1 MEKPLSLTLLY
12 TGKLAGDLALLPRL
26 FTFIQQLRA
35 DSQQPALLFDLGG
48 SCADDVWH
56 CRETGGRS
64 TLMALDA
71 MGYHA
76 ANVAG
81 TLDHR
86 NREKLAEQLTMA
98 LVDDGRGWLYRP
110 PSVRDEGI
118 SFRLRARDDA
128 AGLQIALSPAERTTI
143 EENAIFLGAVGAG
156 HVGEALVD
164 LRGAPALI
172 RARMHTMPPDTP
184 PNPSIAGTVEFI
196 EQEARLLA
204 KKRRQ
209 PPAQSR
215 FS

>member
-12 TGKLAGDLALLPRL
+12 TGKLAGELALLPRL
-26 FTFIQQLRA
+26 FTFIQQFKA
-35 DSQQPALLFDLGG
+35 DGRQPTLLLDTGG
-48 SCADDVWH
+48 SCADHVWH

-86 NREKLAEQLTMA
+86 NREKLAEQVTMA
-98 LVDDGRGWLYRP
+98 LVDDGRDWLHRA
-110 PSVRDEGI
+110 PSVLDAGI
-118 SFRLRARDDA
+118 SVRLRARDDA
-128 AGLQIALSPAERTTI
+128 ASLQIALSAAERTTI
-143 EENAIFLGAVGAG
+143 EGNAIFLGAVGAG

-172 RARMHTMPPDTP
+172 RARMHRMPPDTP
-184 PNPSIAGTVEFI
+184 PNPSIAATVEFV
-196 EQEARLLA
+196 EAEARYFA
-204 KKRRQ
+204 KQAR
-209 PPAQSR
+209 
-215 FS
+215 

>member
-26 FTFIQQLRA
+26 FTFIQQFKA
-35 DSQQPALLFDLGG
+35 DGRQPTLLLDTGG

-86 NREKLAEQLTMA
+86 NREKLAEQVTMA
-98 LVDDGRGWLYRP
+98 LVDDGRDWLYRM
-110 PSVRDEGI
+110 PSLRDESI
-118 SFRLRARDDA
+118 SVRLRARDNEA
-128 AGLQIALSPAERTTI
+128 RLQIALSPAERTTI
-143 EENAIFLGAVGAG
+143 KGNAICLGAVGAG
-156 HVGEALVD
+156 QVGEALVD

-172 RARMHTMPPDTP
+172 GARIQRMPPDTP
-184 PNPSIAGTVEFI
+184 PNPSIAATVEFV
-196 EQEARLLA
+196 EAEARYFA
-204 KKRRQ
+204 KQAR
-209 PPAQSR
+209 
-215 FS
+215 